1 MTIHRMYKDPTS
13 LPSRELNWLRQGD
26 IIERDRLIDS
36 GALSGHQEYIKQ
48 NPEFFCGFCVLTQTC
63 DLVRETEQ
71 DVVGKKRKPRTPVE
85 FIALAMIR
93 RLTDVFDETDVT
105 GDTRNLL
112 KTIVN
117 HNYNKR
123 AYFFLHQDPE
133 AGIGEDWI
141 VDLRTCFSLVSDYH
155 YDQILIARL
164 VCLDDVYANKLGWM
178 AGHIFS
184 RVATKEWQ
192 DFEMKQTESEYISSV
207 LERISKVK
215 PHSIHTERRKIVSII
230 KRTSLF
236 NELEIDQLNE
246 VLRFAR
252 ENFGLNVPDKL
263 LALADEVD

>member
-1 MTIHRMYKDPTS
+1 MYKDPRK
-13 LPSRELNWLRQGD
+13 LPPRERKWLRQGD
-26 IIERDRLIDS
+26 IIERDRLIQS

-71 DVVGKKRKPRTPVE
+71 DVVGTNRKPRTPVE

-93 RLTDVFDETDVT
+93 RLVDVFNETDAR
-105 GDTRNLL
+105 GDARHDTRSLL

-123 AYFFLHQDPE
+123 AYFFLHQDPV

-141 VDLRTCFSLVSDYH
+141 VDLRTCFSLVSEYH
-155 YDQILIARL
+155 YDQIREARL

-192 DFEMKQTESEYISSV
+192 DLEMEFEMKTESDYISSV
-207 LERISKVK
+207 LDRISKVK
-215 PHSIHTERRKIVSII
+215 PHSIHKGREEIVSII

-236 NELEIDQLNE
+236 NELEIDQLNG

-252 ENFGLNVPDKL
+252 ENYGLNVPDKL
-263 LALADEVD
+263 ID